1 MCSHHL
7 VWSIGEH
14 GPTDVLVKSLRPLLE
29 KYHVNAYF
37 CGHDHSMQHLRE
49 EDSNVDY
56 FLVGAGHLTDSST
69 KHKVRMP

>member
-1 MCSHHL
+1 M
-7 VWSIGEH
+7 
-14 GPTDVLVKSLRPLLE
+14 T
-29 KYHVNAYF
+29 AYF

-49 EDSNVDY
+49 EDSTVDY